1 MAHQAASKLPWRAQ
15 IEAIVA
21 RDFGD
26 APEAGRIAEVFSA
39 ALTEGT
45 VENYS
50 RHFVRFATWCESQPD
65 RPCPL
70 PATTDTV
77 LRWLGGDVC
86 SGGKVQARSL
96 RPYLAAINTLHN
108 DLDLDPPA
116 VGRRIKRFK
125 SGLGHLLA
133 ADRHAARTYV
143 PAHVIER
150 AHQCGMALTDAEL
163 ARPAGRALL
172 QAIVATVFTFV
183 FFARGGSGA
192 ALRAGDVRRSD
203 AGLHV
208 TLGKEKTRH
217 AASVSRVL
225 TLDTSRIPGLDD
237 LLLRWEAVRGDVPN
251 DASYYAL
258 PGQRGF
264 PATQVDAWLKLVL
277 DHLGAAAP
285 AGESWTGHSL
295 RKGAA
300 SAADAIGV
308 SLRRICW
315 MGGWSSQSSAVKD
328 YIDPTCP
335 CTDAGRRYFGWLL
348 PAGSPLDVA
357 VLSVSQYGCF
367 TEAEVLITCSGKFAA
382 FVCLLRCAGAL
393 RRKPPT
399 RPSVLVC

>member
-1 MAHQAASKLPWRAQ
+1 MLLRRQSRRQLPRPTHPPTPRGWRGA
-15 IEAIVA
+15 A
-21 RDFGD
+21 RDKTPG
-26 APEAGRIAEVFSA
+26 GRSA
-39 ALTEGT
+39 AG
-45 VENYS
+45 
-50 RHFVRFATWCESQPD
+50 A
-65 RPCPL
+65 
-70 PATTDTV
+70 AA
-77 LRWLGGDVC
+77 GDIM
-86 SGGKVQARSL
+86 SDIN
-96 RPYLAAINTLHN
+96 LAALKSM
-108 DLDLDPPA
+108 LDESISKA
-116 VGRRIKRFK
+116 VTP
-125 SGLGHLLA
+125 L
-133 ADRHAARTYV
+133 
-143 PAHVIER
+143 
-150 AHQCGMALTDAEL
+150 
-163 ARPAGRALL
+163 
-172 QAIVATVFTFV
+172 
-183 FFARGGSGA
+183 
-192 ALRAGDVRRSD
+192 
-203 AGLHV
+203 
-208 TLGKEKTRH
+208 H